1 MIHRSRAGFT
11 APPRR
16 MSIYDQKASLTT
28 PDRVVQCMISLA
40 ERVSMDRN
48 QIFQVLNTLTE
59 PMFKELVF
67 RLDAPT
73 AYFPGPNT
81 PLAERVIALVD
92 YCDKQTVEG
101 LPAIVRIPRRDFV
114 QLHRVV

>member
-1 MIHRSRAGFT
+1 
-11 APPRR
+11 
-16 MSIYDQKASLTT
+16 MSIYDQKASSLTT
-28 PDRVVQCMISLA
+28 PDRAAQCMISLA

-101 LPAIVRIPRRDFV
+101 LPAIVRILKERFPFV
-114 QLHRVV
+114 LHRVV